1 MEVGAVKRIKL
12 ALIDLSNVNDAFE
25 SLKAPAVDGIIGADI
40 LKTGNAI
47 IDYEKKY
54 LYLKY

>member
-1 MEVGAVKRIKL
+1 
-12 ALIDLSNVNDAFE
+12 LSYVNNAFE
-25 SLKAPAVDGIIGADI
+25 SIKSPSVDGIIGADV

-54 LYLKY
+54 LYLK